1 MLIGLHGNSRVGK
14 DSIACILQDKYDY
27 EWRQFAKNLRLVLEA
42 INPRLTQSPDGY
54 ADRSYRHAI
63 EELGLDETKK
73 RWPQSVDMMIGL
85 GQAVRDLVHEDAWTW
100 GPLMDVPENLVIS
113 DVRQP
118 NEAEKILALGGQLWR
133 VERPTGSEKRG
144 MDGLLD
150 HFAFDVTIYN
160 TGTLEDLVD
169 VVDAIMEGK

>member
-1 MLIGLHGNSRVGK
+1 MLIGLYGPSRSGK
-14 DSIACILQDKYDY
+14 DSIARILQDKYDY

-42 INPRLTQSPDGY
+42 INPYLDGDLRYNDSITQ
-54 ADRSYRHAI
+54 
-63 EELGLDETKK
+63 LGLDRTKE
-73 RWPQSVDMMIGL
+73 RFPECVDYMISL

-118 NEAEKILALGGQLWR
+118 NEAEKILVLGGQLWR
-133 VERPTGSEKRG
+133 VRRPTGSQKRG

-150 HFAFDVTIYN
+150 HFAFDVCICN